1 MSFRPSL
8 RSRLVWADR
17 VVVEEHILEGR
28 PDWAALQKLLVGWHP
43 QLYGEDFVIVARGKR
58 EKKNN
63 INNNN
68 NNRAFADEVPRR
80 IYVSQ
85 QVERTN
91 GSSTATRPG
100 PLCSTLTAEVRR
112 SICSSSDWIR
122 SARSSKSSSAPA
134 GTWSDAS
141 TIWPSSSS
149 CRWPRLRE
157 PSHWLLHHDD
167 SVLFVLFCLF
177 VFFCFSNRINSLI
190 TTDYVLGLNPFK
202 NSSTADRDFVFRHKN
217 LHFGRFLPSFVF
229 FWFQHLGMFSEAAN
243 VRFAAKGRRHFFDL
257 FCIVSTLTFLF
268 FLVFLGFASFFI

>member
-58 EKKNN
+58 EKKSTSTTTTTTEPSPM
-63 INNNN
+63 
-68 NNRAFADEVPRR
+68 RFRGGSTSLSRSRGRTDRR
-80 IYVSQ
+80 
-85 QVERTN
+85 RRR
-91 GSSTATRPG
+91 GLGRCA
-100 PLCSTLTAEVRR
+100 RR
-112 SICSSSDWIR
+112 SRPRCAAR
-122 SARSSKSSSAPA
+122 SARQATGSDPQDPRRAAAHLPELGPTRRRSGRVPLPVAGLVFVNRLIGSSIM
-134 GTWSDAS
+134 T
-141 TIWPSSSS
+141 T
-149 CRWPRLRE
+149 
-157 PSHWLLHHDD
+157 
-167 SVLFVLFCLF
+167 LFCLF
-177 VFFCFSNRINSLI
+177 CFVCFFFCFSNRINSLI